1 MFEGD
6 AEDTKP
12 RCLKDPFSHGFAR
25 EVVTI

>member
-12 RCLKDPFSHGFAR
+12 RCLKDPFSHGFVR